1 MIARRPISTSLPRLL
16 RCPPPPP
23 LALRRLLSTQPPLPP
38 PPSASA
44 VAPACFGAGVT
55 GGTLGGLI
63 GLGGGVVM
71 VPLMTAFA
79 GLTQHQAVGTSSVAV
94 AAVGLSACASF
105 GSSGAVDFPAA
116 AAVAATAMLGARLG
130 ARLTSRFDA
139 IQLQRIFAVFQLCVA
154 PMVPAKAMLV
164 KDAKAA
170 DTTGGAAAATSAAAA
185 TPLGAVGGY
194 RLLLEQMAAEWRR
207 DRFWKELA
215 EPVPAALELLD
226 RADASAAAGD
236 AAAAASQLCEAV
248 AILDELNGTLAKI
261 VENVNQFGAEHR
273 LLTTVLERIDPTRQ
287 DKGVAQTMR
296 EAFEPARLWVRR
308 YELGSLLCVG
318 VGCGVAAGMFGIG
331 GGVIVTPS
339 LCLLTDMPYVT
350 VLGTTLTSMVPPG
363 LVSGAT
369 HHRLGNVIWLAA
381 VPLCVGSAAGA
392 FAGGQLAVRVP
403 EEPLQWLFAAFIGGT
418 GARKLWMLR
427 GM

>member
-1 MIARRPISTSLPRLL
+1 MLARRTSSLLL
-16 RCPPPPP
+16 RSPPPP
-23 LALRRLLSTQPPLPP
+23 LVLRRLLSTQPPPP
-38 PPSASA
+38 PPSNAWA
-44 VAPACFGAGVT
+44 AAPACFGAGVA

-116 AAVAATAMLGARLG
+116 AAVAVTAMLGARVG
-130 ARLTSRFDA
+130 ARLTSRFNA
-139 IQLQRIFAVFQLCVA
+139 VQLQRVFAVFQLCVA

-170 DTTGGAAAATSAAAA
+170 DAAGGTAGAA
-185 TPLGAVGGY
+185 TPLAALGGY
-194 RLLLEQMAAEWRR
+194 RMLLEQMAAEWRR

-226 RADASAAAGD
+226 KADASAAAGD
-236 AAAAASQLCEAV
+236 AAAAASQLREAV
-248 AILDELNGTLAKI
+248 EILDELNGTLAKI
-261 VENVNQFGAEHR
+261 VENANQFGAEHR
-273 LLTTVLERIDPTRQ
+273 LVTTVLEKLDPARRQ
-287 DKGVAQTMR
+287 RSVAEAVR
-296 EAFEPARLWVRR
+296 EAFEPARLWKRR
-308 YELGSLLCVG
+308 HELGSLLCVG
-318 VGCGVAAGMFGIG
+318 VACGVAAGMFGIG

-339 LCLLTDMPYVT
+339 LCLLTNMPYAT

-381 VPLCVGSAAGA
+381 MPLCAGSAAGA